1 MTWLHVLCGS
11 IVLAIAPIAMIVRK
25 GGRLHN
31 RAGAIFIACMGG
43 VAATALFMWQK
54 KGHLFLVFL
63 DIVVIYLFVYGYR
76 VLNRKRHGF
85 SSADD
90 RIDYALALAVIAGSG
105 LTIWVGFGI
114 NTPLMHDLRYVLTM
128 LGIIGLW
135 FGAWDI
141 YSLVTHRLTKTGWMF
156 LHFTAMIAAY
166 VSAVTAFIVINGH
179 SVAMIVRW
187 MAPITIGT
195 VVILYFQFTMRK
207 RLSPIRAKP
216 RTFREWVYRNFW
228 DLVPPQGE
236 STGVRRPSDR
246 PAAAAATNNKT

>member
-1 MTWLHVLCGS
+1 VTWLHVLCGS
-11 IVLAIAPIAMIVRK
+11 IVLAIAPLAMIVRK

-76 VLNRKRHGF
+76 VLNRRRHGF
-85 SSADD
+85 SPADD

-114 NTPLMHDLRYVLTM
+114 DTPLMRDLRWVLAM
-128 LGIIGLW
+128 LGGIGIW

-141 YSLVTHRLTKTGWMF
+141 YSLATHRLTKTGWMF

-179 SVAMIVRW
+179 SVLMLVRW
-187 MAPITIGT
+187 MAPISIGT
-195 VVILYFQFTMRK
+195 IIILYFQFTMRN
-207 RLSPIRAKP
+207 RLSPVRTKP
-216 RTFREWVYRNFW
+216 RTFGQWVHKNFW
-228 DLVPPQGE
+228 DLIPPAGGT
-236 STGVRRPSDR
+236 SRRIPER
-246 PAAAAATNNKT
+246 PAPAAATQPKV